1 LSVGTD
7 GPASTEGASARQG
20 TSPYLADRDLR
31 DLACF
36 YGSTSAGR
44 LARARSGPI
53 QHGARLVPFPFGHP
67 PGPTDPGETGLLA
80 LFTDFVTGEIARYG
94 YVAIFV
100 LMLLESA
107 CIPIPSEVTMLFG
120 GALVTAPFLAPE
132 QQLEF
137 WLVVLAGTLG
147 NLVGSWLAYW
157 AGYSGGRPLIDRWG
171 RYLLIRPHEV
181 DRAHEWF
188 ERRGQAA
195 VFFGRLLPVIR
206 TFISLPAGVVR
217 MNIWR
222 FTVYTVLGCLPWVL
236 ALTWIGALLG
246 ERWDRAEA
254 VIRPFAWAIAIA
266 LVLAVAWFV
275 WHRVRQI
282 RREEAAHV
290 AGTVERST
298 AGVVE
303 SSDED

>member
-1 LSVGTD
+1 MVL
-7 GPASTEGASARQG
+7 
-20 TSPYLADRDLR
+20 
-31 DLACF
+31 
-36 YGSTSAGR
+36 GSFHSQWGR
-44 LARARSGPI
+44 SLG
-53 QHGARLVPFPFGHP
+53 L
-67 PGPTDPGETGLLA
+67 PTLETGLLA

-94 YVAIFV
+94 YLAIFA

-137 WLVVLAGTLG
+137 WLVVFAGTLG

-181 DRAHEWF
+181 DRAHAWF

-217 MNIWR
+217 MPFWR
-222 FTVYTVLGCLPWVL
+222 FTVYTVLGCLPWVVAL
-236 ALTWIGALLG
+236 AWIGALLG

-254 VIRPFAWAIAIA
+254 IIRPFAWVIAGG
-266 LVLAVAWFV
+266 LLLGLAWFV
-275 WHRVRQI
+275 WNRIRQI
-282 RREEAAHV
+282 RREEAARAPSPPPDVPGRAVSAPREGTTAPGV
-290 AGTVERST
+290 AER
-298 AGVVE
+298 V
-303 SSDED
+303 DET

>member
-1 LSVGTD
+1 MPTLETSV
-7 GPASTEGASARQG
+7 
-20 TSPYLADRDLR
+20 
-31 DLACF
+31 
-36 YGSTSAGR
+36 
-44 LARARSGPI
+44 
-53 QHGARLVPFPFGHP
+53 
-67 PGPTDPGETGLLA
+67 LA

-94 YVAIFV
+94 YLAIFV

-181 DRAHEWF
+181 DRAHAWF

-217 MNIWR
+217 MGFWR
-222 FTVYTVLGCLPWVL
+222 FTVYTVLGCLPWVAAL
-236 ALTWIGALLG
+236 AWIGAILG
-246 ERWDRAEA
+246 ERWERAEA
-254 VIRPFAWAIAIA
+254 FIRPFAWVIAAA
-266 LVLAVAWFV
+266 LLLAMVWFV
-275 WHRVRQI
+275 WNRIRQI
-282 RREEAAHV
+282 RREEAARATSV
-290 AGTVERST
+290 GAAEPVDER
-298 AGVVE
+298 
-303 SSDED
+303 